1 MFLAGNTVTRVTEL
15 VQPKVEALGLT
26 LWDVRFVKE
35 GASWY
40 LRIFIDKPG
49 GITIDDCTAVSHA
62 VDPVLDAADPI
73 EVSYY
78 LEVCSPGA
86 ERELT
91 KPRHF
96 EGMLGRQVQVTLY
109 QAQDGQKSFTGLLQ
123 AYNNGPVLLCNGQE
137 THFAQA
143 AVAKARLCEE

>member
-1 MFLAGNTVTRVTEL
+1 MAGNTAARVTSL

-49 GITIDDCTAVSHA
+49 GVSIDDCTAVSHA

-91 KPRHF
+91 KPWHF
-96 EGMLGRQVQVTLY
+96 KASVGKQVQLTLY
-109 QAQDGQKSFTGLLQ
+109 RAENGQKSVTGILQ
-123 AYNNGPVLLCNGQE
+123 DYNNGPVLLCNGE
-137 THFAQA
+137 EKCFAQA
-143 AVAKARLCEE
+143 AVSKARLFEE

>member
-1 MFLAGNTVTRVTEL
+1 MANNTVTKVSAL
-15 VQPKVEALGLT
+15 IQPEVEALGLT

-40 LRIFIDKPG
+40 LRIFIDKPE
-49 GITIDDCTAVSHA
+49 GISIDDCTAVSHA
-62 VDPVLDAADPI
+62 VDPVLDEANPI

-91 KPRHF
+91 KPWHY
-96 EGMLGRQVQVTLY
+96 EAMLGQTAKVTLY
-109 QAQDGQKSFTGLLQ
+109 KAEQGQKSFVGKLVS
-123 AYNNGPVLLCNGQE
+123 YSDGPVLLIDGTE
-137 THFAQA
+137 KHFAQA
-143 AVAKARLCEE
+143 AISKAQLCME